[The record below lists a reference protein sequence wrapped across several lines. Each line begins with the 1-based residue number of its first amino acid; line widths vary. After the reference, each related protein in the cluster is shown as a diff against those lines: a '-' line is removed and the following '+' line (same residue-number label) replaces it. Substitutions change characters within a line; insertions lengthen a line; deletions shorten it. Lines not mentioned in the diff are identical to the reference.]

1 MEKNMVQELK
11 IYYEQDADLN
21 LLKGKTIAILGYG
34 SQGRPQALNLR
45 DSGLNVIVGQRAGSI
60 HYENAIK
67 DGFEPVSVS
76 EAVKKSDWI
85 QMMLPD
91 ETQKDIWET
100 DILPNLK
107 KGTVVSFAHG
117 FNITF
122 KQIVPP
128 KDVDVVMISPKGVGP
143 KVRSRYLNNYGVP
156 CLIAMQQ
163 DVSGKAKDLALAY
176 AKGIGG
182 TRVGVLETTFKE
194 ETESD
199 LFGEQVVLCG
209 GVIELITAAFD
220 TLVQNG
226 CKPEMAYFECFYELK
241 LITDLLFERGIA
253 QTNSAISDT
262 AEYGEYVSGKKIITE
277 DTKKAMKE
285 ILDKIQSGEFAKS
298 WIAEAR
304 AGKPYLL
311 KSRQAVA
318 QRQIE
323 SVGNNL
329 RNMLKKEQNC

>member
-1 MEKNMVQELK
+1 MDEKMSEELS

-45 DSGLNVIVGQRAGSI
+45 DSGLNVIVGQRLGSV

-67 DGFEPVSVS
+67 DGFKPTSIV
-76 EAVKKSDWI
+76 EAVKKADWI

-91 ETQKDIWET
+91 EKQKDIWEK

-107 KGTVVSFAHG
+107 EGAIVSFAHG

-122 KQIVPP
+122 KQIIPP
-128 KDVDVVMISPKGVGP
+128 KNIDVVMISPKGVGP
-143 KVRSRYLNNYGVP
+143 KVRIQYLNDYGVP
-156 CLIAMQQ
+156 CLIAIEQN
-163 DVSGKAKDLALAY
+163 VSGKAKDLALAY

-226 CKPEMAYFECFYELK
+226 FKPEMAYFECFYELK
-241 LITDLLFERGIA
+241 LLTDLLFEKGIS
-253 QTNSAISDT
+253 QTNLAISDT
-262 AEYGEYVSGKKIITE
+262 AEYGEYVSGKKIITD

-285 ILDKIQSGEFAKS
+285 ILDKIRSGEFAKN
-298 WIAEAR
+298 WIAETK

-311 KSRQAVA
+311 KARQAIA
-318 QRQIE
+318 QRKIE
-323 SVGNNL
+323 LVGNNL
-329 RNMLKKEQNC
+329 RKILRKEQG

>member
-1 MEKNMVQELK
+1 MMEELK

-21 LLKGKTIAILGYG
+21 LLKDKTIAVLGYG
-34 SQGRPQALNLR
+34 SQGRPQSLNLR
-45 DSGLNVIVGQRAGSI
+45 DSGLNVMVGQRPGSI

-67 DGFEPVSVS
+67 DGFKPVSVS
-76 EAVKKSDWI
+76 QAVKEADWI

-91 ETQKDIWET
+91 ETQKDIWEK

-107 KGTVVSFAHG
+107 KGAIVSFAHG

-122 KQIVPP
+122 KQIIPP
-128 KDVDVVMISPKGVGP
+128 KDIDIVMVSPKGVGP
-143 KVRSRYLNNYGVP
+143 KVRTQYINNYGVP
-156 CLIAMQQ
+156 CLIAIEQN
-163 DVSGKAKDLALAY
+163 VSGKAKELALAY

-209 GVIELITAAFD
+209 GVVELVTAAFD

-253 QTNSAISDT
+253 QTNFAISDT

-285 ILDKIQSGEFAKS
+285 ILDKIQSGEFAKN
-298 WIAEAR
+298 WIAEAK

-318 QRQIE
+318 KRQIE
-323 SVGNNL
+323 IVGQNL
-329 RNMLKKEQNC
+329 RNKLRKEQLNMED